1 MSSSLRTRVAAW
13 SLLPIA
19 AVALWLLFGPGRGL
33 AEADEADPGATDAGD
48 LAAAQLDANVG
59 SDAAAADLSRSR
71 VDALVGLDGDGGA
84 GGDDAP
90 VHLRVL
96 LRVLDD
102 EGEERIPPAC
112 AGWTVRAQSWIR
124 ETGEVFAHEA
134 RTDARG
140 VAEFTFTGFTHVD
153 WAGCAPPQSS
163 GFGFSQMSEHTDFDA
178 GSAEEWTL
186 HLQPGGAAHG
196 RVLTLDDR
204 PVAGAEVHAF
214 DPSWSGDFEI
224 WTPGFLTTRTSADG
238 GFRFPSL
245 GTGDWIFAVAPGERL
260 QVVPSLGDA
269 QEGQGYA
276 QVEAGADVDVGVLR
290 VISAT
295 THEVRVVDAD
305 GGGVAGLTFAI
316 SALSFASST
325 LRATQEFVPEEDE
338 DPTASWTQRFLA
350 GEDPGAWLEAAEA
363 ESDEEESEEE
373 DRVDWP
379 YDGVARDT
387 DADGC
392 VSWQL
397 PPGAYRIECWSSVP
411 GMPDGT
417 IPTFDVQVP
426 GPPTLFR
433 LAVSRAAWAG
443 RVVDDLG
450 APVESASI
458 VLTWR
463 SEDGATTWD
472 DEAATDAHGAFRF
485 ENAPL
490 LRDCELTISSGQH
503 VVTSW
508 RVSLQEPPS
517 APFCLPRGARMRV
530 IATGPDGAPVDLG
543 QAQSRVIPLRFEV
556 PAAAP
561 GTLAGE
567 TRPLDV
573 AGALYCIQN
582 QLISNHLPTGEY
594 ELRLHLS
601 AQQSTFLLNAWG
613 FLHAD
618 THIIRAAESVLIGT
632 WQVRTGDEPNRITL
646 DAEQCALLA
655 PTPERHVGV
664 VLDAETGEPVR
675 GALVTALGRTTV
687 GARTGDDGRFELE
700 ADSTLTGFE
709 VEAQGY
715 ERLHVDAAAAAG
727 AEHEFRMQHAG
738 AMVHLRVFDR
748 DGRWLPPCT
757 VDLLFPGAAGGFP
770 PTTPEQGLAG
780 MQLPEGEIYFHSRT
794 PGRHRVRVSF
804 APEVHAEC
812 SFDLSQTRDYEPVDV
827 RIGMSL
833 AEIRAALLAAPR

>member
-1 MSSSLRTRVAAW
+1 MSSSLRTRAAAW

-33 AEADEADPGATDAGD
+33 AEADEADLGAADAGA
-48 LAAAQLDANVG
+48 LAAAQLDASAR

-71 VDALVGLDGDGGA
+71 VDALVGINGDGDEEGS
-84 GGDDAP
+84 DAP

-96 LRVLDD
+96 LRVFDE
-102 EGEERIPPAC
+102 EGEERIPPDC
-112 AGWTVRAQSWIR
+112 AGWTVRAQSWIS

-153 WAGCAPPQSS
+153 WAGCAPPASS
-163 GFGFSQMSEHTDFDA
+163 GFGFCQMSEHTDFDA
-178 GSAEEWTL
+178 GSSEEWTL
-186 HLQPGGAAHG
+186 YLQPGGAAHG
-196 RVLTLDDR
+196 RVLTLEDR
-204 PVAGAEVHAF
+204 PVTGAEVHAF
-214 DPSWSGDFEI
+214 DPSWSGDFES
-224 WTPGFLTTRTSADG
+224 WTPGFLTARTGADG

-245 GTGDWIFAVAPGERL
+245 GAGDWIFAVAPGERL
-260 QVVPSLGDA
+260 QVVPALGDA
-269 QEGQGYA
+269 EDGHGYA
-276 QVEAGADVDVGVLR
+276 DVQAGADADAGVLR
-290 VISAT
+290 VIAAT

-305 GGGVAGLTFAI
+305 GGGVAGLIFAI
-316 SALSFASST
+316 SAVSFASPT
-325 LRATQEFVPEEDE
+325 LRATQEFVPEEEEEEE
-338 DPTASWTQRFLA
+338 DPTAGWMNRFLA
-350 GEDPGAWLEAAEA
+350 GEDPGAWLEPAQAEPDAEA
-363 ESDEEESEEE
+363 SAGEAQ
-373 DRVDWP
+373 VDWP
-379 YDGVARDT
+379 YDGLVRET
-387 DADGC
+387 DADGR

-397 PPGAYRIECWSSVP
+397 PPGTYRIECWSSVP

-450 APVESASI
+450 APVDSASL
-458 VLTWR
+458 VLAWR
-463 SEDGATTWD
+463 SEDGTTTWE
-472 DEAATDAHGAFRF
+472 DEADTDASGAFRF
-485 ENAPL
+485 EDAPL
-490 LRDCELTISSGQH
+490 LRDCELVISSGQH

-530 IATGPDGAPVDLG
+530 IATGPDGAPVDLS

-582 QLISNHLPTGEY
+582 QLISNHLPAGEY

-632 WQVRTGDEPNRITL
+632 WQVRTGDQPNRITL

-655 PTPERHVGV
+655 PTEERHTGV

-687 GARTGDDGRFELE
+687 GARTDHDGHFEIQT
-700 ADSTLTGFE
+700 DSTLTAFE

-715 ERLHVDAAAAAG
+715 ERLHLDAAG
-727 AEHEFRMQHAG
+727 NEHEFRMQHAG
-738 AMVHLRVFDR
+738 AMVHLRVLDR
-748 DGRWLPPCT
+748 DGRRLPPCT
-757 VDLLFPGAAGGFP
+757 ADVLFPGAPGGFP
-770 PTTPEQGLAG
+770 PAAPEQGLAG

-804 APEVHAEC
+804 APDVHAEGA
-812 SFDLSQTRDYEPVDV
+812 FDLSQTRDYEPVDV